1 MQYLTIEKIKEQCVI
16 DADFID
22 DDTFLE
28 SIGNTAEELVAQQID
43 MPLSEIVAKNG
54 GELPAPLEHA
64 MKLIV
69 EYFYNNRGSDES
81 QIPEAYF
88 YMCRLY
94 RNYN

>member
-1 MQYLTIEKIKEQCVI
+1 MEYLTIEKIKEQCVI
-16 DADFID
+16 DADFTD

-28 SIGNTAEELVAQQID
+28 SIGNTAEQLVAQQID
-43 MPLSEIVAKNG
+43 MPLSEVVAKND

-69 EYFYNNRGSDES
+69 EYFYDNRGSDRS